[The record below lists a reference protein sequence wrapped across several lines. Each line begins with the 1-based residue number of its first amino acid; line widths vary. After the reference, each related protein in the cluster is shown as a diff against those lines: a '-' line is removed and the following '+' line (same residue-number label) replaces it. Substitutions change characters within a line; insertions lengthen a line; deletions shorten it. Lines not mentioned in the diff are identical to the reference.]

1 MEIQLRIFGI
11 SHDNELS
18 HIILGSNI
26 CGVKKFF
33 KKSILETKN
42 QALLLHVGLRYFS
55 LAVCDF

>member
-1 MEIQLRIFGI
+1 MEIQHRIFAI

-26 CGVKKFF
+26 CGVKKILK

-42 QALLLHVGLRYFS
+42 QSLLLPVGSFS